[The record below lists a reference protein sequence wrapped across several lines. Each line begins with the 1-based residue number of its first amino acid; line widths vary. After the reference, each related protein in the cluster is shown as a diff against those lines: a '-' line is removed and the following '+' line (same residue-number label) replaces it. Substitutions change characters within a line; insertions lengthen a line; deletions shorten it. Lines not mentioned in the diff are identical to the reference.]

1 MINWVL
7 EVEDVGDVAC
17 IVDDMEATG
26 GFQSLVQRGGVREG
40 GDKGTRGE
48 VMEALSSVQQ
58 RKAVE
63 TPTSSHDYGIYLVA

>member
-26 GFQSLVQRGGVREG
+26 RFQSLVQRGGVREG

-48 VMEALSSVQQ
+48 MCRR
-58 RKAVE
+58 RKAEAVE
-63 TPTSSHDYGIYLVA
+63 TPTSSHDYGIICSRL